1 MIKFFRQIR
10 LKSMENKKT
19 SRYFKYAIGEIILV
33 VIGILI
39 ALQINNWNEIQK
51 TNTWEKRFLK
61 DLRNELKNDYEQL
74 TAVYNMQINKGNANR
89 NVLELIKTATK
100 DDKAMIDS
108 VYAIAQYGN
117 RTFFPTTGVYDSALS
132 AGKIENIK
140 NDSLKYGILNLY
152 NHFYKRLIYNGEVL
166 DGVVG
171 KVDWENKKFWSESD
185 QTLNSW
191 ESIKS
196 HEFKT
201 QTEYLIAQNSVYTR
215 IAKGN
220 LEQIRAVMEMISN
233 ELENNQ

>member
-1 MIKFFRQIR
+1 MIKFFRKIR
-10 LKSMENKKT
+10 QDLLSKGKT
-19 SRYFKYAIGEIILV
+19 GKYFKYAIGEIVLV

-51 TNTWEKRFLK
+51 TNKWEKRFLK
-61 DLRNELKNDYEQL
+61 DLKNELKNDFEQL
-74 TAVYNMQINKGNANR
+74 TAVYNMQLNKGNANR
-89 NVLELIKTATK
+89 KVLELIKTANRE
-100 DDKAMIDS
+100 DKAIVDS

-117 RTFFPTTGVYDSALS
+117 MTFFPTTGVYDSALS

-171 KVDWENKKFWSESD
+171 KVDWENKKFWSESE
-185 QTLNSW
+185 QILNSW

-196 HEFKT
+196 QEFKT

-220 LEQIRAVMEMISN
+220 LEQISAVMEMISS
-233 ELENNQ
+233 ELKK

>member
-1 MIKFFRQIR
+1 MIKFFRHIR
-10 LKSMENKKT
+10 KSLLMENKT
-19 SRYFKYAIGEIILV
+19 SKYFKYAIGEIILV

-39 ALQINNWNEIQK
+39 ALQINNWNEIKK
-51 TNTWEKRFLK
+51 TNKWEKRFLK
-61 DLRNELKNDYEQL
+61 DLRNELKNDFEQL

-89 NVLELIKTATK
+89 KVLELIKTAK
-100 DDKAMIDS
+100 KQDKALVDS

-117 RTFFPTTGVYDSALS
+117 TTFFPTTGVYDSALS
-132 AGKIENIK
+132 SGKIENIK

-171 KVDWENKKFWSESD
+171 KVDWENKKYWSESE
-185 QTLNSW
+185 QALNSW
-191 ESIKS
+191 ESVNDY
-196 HEFKT
+196 EFKA

-220 LEQIRAVMEMISN
+220 LEQISVVMEIISN
-233 ELENNQ
+233 ELEK

>member
-10 LKSMENKKT
+10 YNLMEQNKT

-51 TNTWEKRFLK
+51 TNKWEKRFLK
-61 DLRNELKNDYEQL
+61 DLRNELQNDYEQL

-89 NVLELIKTATK
+89 KVLELIKTANK
-100 DDKAMIDS
+100 EDKEMVDS

-132 AGKIENIK
+132 AGNIENIK

-171 KVDWENKKFWSESD
+171 KVDWENKKYWSESD
-185 QTLNSW
+185 QRLNSW

-201 QTEYLIAQNSVYTR
+201 QTEYLIAQNSVYTT

-220 LEQIRAVMEMISN
+220 LEQIRTVMEMISS
-233 ELENNQ
+233 ELEK

>member
-1 MIKFFRQIR
+1 
-10 LKSMENKKT
+10 
-19 SRYFKYAIGEIILV
+19 
-33 VIGILI
+33 
-39 ALQINNWNEIQK
+39 
-51 TNTWEKRFLK
+51 
-61 DLRNELKNDYEQL
+61 
-74 TAVYNMQINKGNANR
+74 MQINKGNANR
-89 NVLELIKTATK
+89 KVLELIKTANK
-100 DDKAMIDS
+100 EDKEMVDS

-132 AGKIENIK
+132 AGKIENVK

-171 KVDWENKKFWSESD
+171 KVDWENKKYWSESD
-185 QTLNSW
+185 QRLNSW

-220 LEQIRAVMEMISN
+220 LEQIKTVMGMISS
-233 ELENNQ
+233 ELEK

>member
-1 MIKFFRQIR
+1 MGKPA
-10 LKSMENKKT
+10 SPAG
-19 SRYFKYAIGEIILV
+19 RYFKYAIGEILLV

-74 TAVYNMQINKGNANR
+74 SAVYNMQMSKGNANR
-89 NVLELIKTATK
+89 NVLELIKTANK
-100 DDKAMIDS
+100 EDKAMVDS
-108 VYAIAQYGN
+108 VYAIAQNGN
-117 RTFFPTTGVYDSALS
+117 TTFFPTTGVYDSALS

-140 NDSLKYGILNLY
+140 NDNLKYGILNLY

-171 KVDWENKKFWSESD
+171 KVDWENKKFWSESE
-185 QTLNSW
+185 QILSSW

-233 ELENNQ
+233 ELEK